1 MDWKLNIWGVR
12 GSMPAPSRNFLD
24 YGGNTSCVSVD
35 CGAGDLVVFDAG
47 SGLLALAGQLSGS
60 CPVHIFISHVHIDH
74 LLGLYTFPLF
84 HTPGAEVHLY
94 GEARGGVSFQ
104 RQLEAIVG
112 PPYWPVGFSDFKAG
126 IAIHEIGPDQTVPSP
141 AGGRSAPCGATIP
154 I

>member
-47 SGLLALAGQLSGS
+47 SGLPALAGQLSGS

-84 HTPGAEVHLY
+84 HTPGAEAALQFCIPRSMLLHYLY
-94 GEARGGVSFQ
+94 NPAPTASHTAVSHWYMP
-104 RQLEAIVG
+104 QL
-112 PPYWPVGFSDFKAG
+112 
-126 IAIHEIGPDQTVPSP
+126 
-141 AGGRSAPCGATIP
+141 PC
-154 I
+154 